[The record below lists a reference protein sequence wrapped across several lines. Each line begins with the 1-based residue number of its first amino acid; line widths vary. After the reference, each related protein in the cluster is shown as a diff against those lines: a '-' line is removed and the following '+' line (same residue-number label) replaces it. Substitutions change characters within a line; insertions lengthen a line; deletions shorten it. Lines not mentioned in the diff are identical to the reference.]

1 MPEERLDKLLSAT
14 GRWSRRE
21 VRELVR
27 QGRVLA
33 GGVPVRRPEDKLDPA
48 EMPILVDG
56 EAVDCAPFVYVML
69 NKPAGLLTATEDRRQ
84 RTVLDLLPEH
94 LRRRGLFPVGRLDR
108 DTTGLLLLTD
118 NGPLAHRLLSPKRH
132 VDKVY
137 LARVEGALDTADI
150 QAFQAGIALSD
161 FTARP
166 ARLEILEPDLGR
178 LTITEG
184 KFHQVKRMFAAR
196 GKPVLRLHRESVGG
210 VSLDPALE
218 CGKFRPLTAEEE
230 IALYALVRM
239 ER

>member
-1 MPEERLDKLLSAT
+1 MRMRLDKFLSAQ
-14 GRWSRRE
+14 GLSRKQARAAIASGQVSVNGE
-21 VRELVR
+21 VQGDPGFILDPISAQVLF
-27 QGRVLA
+27 QGRAL
-33 GGVPVRRPEDKLDPA
+33 GYQRHMHL
-48 EMPILVDG
+48 
-56 EAVDCAPFVYVML
+56 ML
-69 NKPAGLLTATEDRRQ
+69 HKPAGLLTATTDARQ
-84 RTVLDLLPEH
+84 KTVMDLLPEE
-94 LRRRGLFPVGRLDR
+94 LKRRALGPVGRLDK
-108 DTTGLLLLTD
+108 DVTGLLLLTD
-118 NGPLAHRLLSPKRH
+118 DGQLAHRLISPKWT
-132 VDKVY
+132 VEKVY
-137 LARVEGALDTADI
+137 LARVEGALDATDI
-150 QAFQAGIALSD
+150 QAFQEGIALSD

-230 IALYALVRM
+230 GALYALVRM

>member
-1 MPEERLDKLLSAT
+1 MRMRLDKFLSAQ
-14 GRWSRRE
+14 GLSRKQARAAIASGQVSVNGE
-21 VRELVR
+21 VQGDPGFILDPISAQVLF
-27 QGRVLA
+27 QGRAL
-33 GGVPVRRPEDKLDPA
+33 GYRRHMHL
-48 EMPILVDG
+48 
-56 EAVDCAPFVYVML
+56 ML
-69 NKPAGLLTATEDRRQ
+69 HKPAGLLTATTDARQ
-84 RTVLDLLPEH
+84 KTVMDLLPEE
-94 LRRRGLFPVGRLDR
+94 LKRRALGPVGRLDK
-108 DTTGLLLLTD
+108 DVTGLLLLTD
-118 NGPLAHRLLSPKRH
+118 DGQLAHRLISPKWT
-132 VDKVY
+132 VEKVY

-184 KFHQVKRMFAAR
+184 KLHQVKRMFAAR

-230 IALYALVRM
+230 GALYALVRM

>member
-1 MPEERLDKLLSAT
+1 MRMRLDKFLSAQ
-14 GRWSRRE
+14 GLSRKQARAAIASGQVLVNGE
-21 VRELVR
+21 VQGDPGFILDPISAQVLF
-27 QGRVLA
+27 QGRAL
-33 GGVPVRRPEDKLDPA
+33 GYRRHMHL
-48 EMPILVDG
+48 
-56 EAVDCAPFVYVML
+56 ML
-69 NKPAGLLTATEDRRQ
+69 HKPAGLLTATTDARQ
-84 RTVLDLLPEH
+84 KTVMDLLPEE
-94 LRRRGLFPVGRLDR
+94 LKRRALGPVGRLDK
-108 DTTGLLLLTD
+108 DVTGLLLLTD
-118 NGPLAHRLLSPKRH
+118 DGQLAHRLISPKWT
-132 VDKVY
+132 VEKVY
-137 LARVEGALDTADI
+137 LARVEGALDASDI

-230 IALYALVRM
+230 GALYALVRM

>member
-1 MPEERLDKLLSAT
+1 MRMRLDKFLSAQ
-14 GRWSRRE
+14 GLSRKQARAAIASGQVLVNGE
-21 VRELVR
+21 VQGDPGFILDPISAQVLF
-27 QGRVLA
+27 QGRAL
-33 GGVPVRRPEDKLDPA
+33 GYRRHMHL
-48 EMPILVDG
+48 
-56 EAVDCAPFVYVML
+56 ML
-69 NKPAGLLTATEDRRQ
+69 HKPAGLLTATTDARQ
-84 RTVLDLLPEH
+84 KTVMDLLPEE
-94 LRRRGLFPVGRLDR
+94 LKRRALGPVGRLDK
-108 DTTGLLLLTD
+108 DVTGLLLLTD
-118 NGPLAHRLLSPKRH
+118 DGQLAHRLISPKWT
-132 VDKVY
+132 VEKVY
-137 LARVEGALDTADI
+137 LARVEGALDAADI

>member
-1 MPEERLDKLLSAT
+1 MRMRLDKFLSAQ
-14 GRWSRRE
+14 GLSRKQARAAIASGQVSVNGE
-21 VRELVR
+21 VQGDPGFILDPISAQVLF
-27 QGRVLA
+27 QGRAL
-33 GGVPVRRPEDKLDPA
+33 GYRRHMHL
-48 EMPILVDG
+48 
-56 EAVDCAPFVYVML
+56 ML
-69 NKPAGLLTATEDRRQ
+69 HKPAGLLTATTDARQ
-84 RTVLDLLPEH
+84 KTVMDLLPEE
-94 LRRRGLFPVGRLDR
+94 LKRRALGPVGRLDK
-108 DTTGLLLLTD
+108 DVTGLLLLTD
-118 NGPLAHRLLSPKRH
+118 DGQLAHRLISPKWT
-132 VDKVY
+132 VEKVY
-137 LARVEGALDTADI
+137 LARVEGALDAADI

>member
-1 MPEERLDKLLSAT
+1 MRMRLDKFLSAQ
-14 GRWSRRE
+14 GLSRKQARAAIASGQVLVNGE
-21 VRELVR
+21 VQGDPGFILDPISAQVLF
-27 QGRVLA
+27 QGRAL
-33 GGVPVRRPEDKLDPA
+33 GYRRHMHL
-48 EMPILVDG
+48 
-56 EAVDCAPFVYVML
+56 ML
-69 NKPAGLLTATEDRRQ
+69 HKPAGLLTATTDARQ
-84 RTVLDLLPEH
+84 KTVMDLLPEE
-94 LRRRGLFPVGRLDR
+94 LKRRALGPVGRLDK
-108 DTTGLLLLTD
+108 DVTGLLLLTD
-118 NGPLAHRLLSPKRH
+118 DGQLAHRLISPKWT
-132 VDKVY
+132 VEKVY
-137 LARVEGALDTADI
+137 LARVEGALDATDI

>member
-1 MPEERLDKLLSAT
+1 MRMRLDKFLSAQ
-14 GRWSRRE
+14 GLSRKQARAAIASGQVSVNGE
-21 VRELVR
+21 VQGDPGFILDPISAQVLF
-27 QGRVLA
+27 QGRAL
-33 GGVPVRRPEDKLDPA
+33 GYRRHMHL
-48 EMPILVDG
+48 
-56 EAVDCAPFVYVML
+56 ML
-69 NKPAGLLTATEDRRQ
+69 HKPAGLLTATTDARQ
-84 RTVLDLLPEH
+84 KTVMDLLPEE
-94 LRRRGLFPVGRLDR
+94 LKRRALGPVGRLDK
-108 DTTGLLLLTD
+108 DVTGLLLLTD
-118 NGPLAHRLLSPKRH
+118 DGQLAHRLISPKWT
-132 VDKVY
+132 VEKVY
-137 LARVEGALDTADI
+137 LARVEGALDAADI

-210 VSLDPALE
+210 VSLDSALE

-230 IALYALVRM
+230 GALYALVRM

>member
-1 MPEERLDKLLSAT
+1 MRMRLDKFLSAQ
-14 GRWSRRE
+14 GLSRKQARAAIASGQVSVNGE
-21 VRELVR
+21 VQGDPGFILDPISAQVLF
-27 QGRVLA
+27 QGRAL
-33 GGVPVRRPEDKLDPA
+33 GYQRHMHL
-48 EMPILVDG
+48 
-56 EAVDCAPFVYVML
+56 ML
-69 NKPAGLLTATEDRRQ
+69 HKPAGLLTATTDARQ
-84 RTVLDLLPEH
+84 KTVMDLLPEE
-94 LRRRGLFPVGRLDR
+94 LKRRALGPVGRLDK
-108 DTTGLLLLTD
+108 DVTGLLLLTD
-118 NGPLAHRLLSPKRH
+118 DGQLAHRLISPKWT
-132 VDKVY
+132 VEKVY
-137 LARVEGALDTADI
+137 LARVEGALDAADI

-230 IALYALVRM
+230 GALYALVRM
-239 ER
+239 EQ

>member
-1 MPEERLDKLLSAT
+1 MRMRLDKFLSAQ
-14 GRWSRRE
+14 GLSRKQARAAIASGQVSVNGE
-21 VRELVR
+21 VQGDPGFILDPISARVLF
-27 QGRVLA
+27 QGRAL
-33 GGVPVRRPEDKLDPA
+33 GYQRHMHL
-48 EMPILVDG
+48 
-56 EAVDCAPFVYVML
+56 ML
-69 NKPAGLLTATEDRRQ
+69 HKPAGLLTATTDARQ
-84 RTVLDLLPEH
+84 KTVMDLLPEE
-94 LRRRGLFPVGRLDR
+94 LRRRALGPVGRLDK
-108 DTTGLLLLTD
+108 DVTGLLLLTD
-118 NGPLAHRLLSPKRH
+118 DGQLAHRLISPKWT
-132 VDKVY
+132 VEKVY
-137 LARVEGALDTADI
+137 LARVEGALDAADI
-150 QAFQAGIALSD
+150 QAFQEGIALSD

-230 IALYALVRM
+230 GALYALVRM

>member
-1 MPEERLDKLLSAT
+1 MRMRLDKFLSAQ
-14 GRWSRRE
+14 GLSRKQARAAIASGQVLVNGE
-21 VRELVR
+21 VQGDPGFILEPISAQVLF
-27 QGRVLA
+27 QGRAL
-33 GGVPVRRPEDKLDPA
+33 GYRRHMHL
-48 EMPILVDG
+48 
-56 EAVDCAPFVYVML
+56 ML
-69 NKPAGLLTATEDRRQ
+69 HKPAGLLTATTDARQ
-84 RTVLDLLPEH
+84 KTVMDLLPEE
-94 LRRRGLFPVGRLDR
+94 LKRRALGPVGRLDK
-108 DTTGLLLLTD
+108 DVTGLLLLTD
-118 NGPLAHRLLSPKRH
+118 DGQLAHRLISPKWT
-132 VDKVY
+132 VEKVY
-137 LARVEGALDTADI
+137 LARVEGALDASDI

>member
-1 MPEERLDKLLSAT
+1 MRMRLDKFLSAQ
-14 GRWSRRE
+14 GLSRKQARAAIASGQVSVNGE
-21 VRELVR
+21 VQGDPGFILDPISAQVLF
-27 QGRVLA
+27 QGRAL
-33 GGVPVRRPEDKLDPA
+33 GYRRHMHL
-48 EMPILVDG
+48 
-56 EAVDCAPFVYVML
+56 ML
-69 NKPAGLLTATEDRRQ
+69 HKPAGLLTATTDARQ
-84 RTVLDLLPEH
+84 KTVMDLLPEE
-94 LRRRGLFPVGRLDR
+94 LKRRALGPVGRLDK
-108 DTTGLLLLTD
+108 DVTGLLLLTD
-118 NGPLAHRLLSPKRH
+118 DGQLAHRLISPKWT
-132 VDKVY
+132 VEKVY
-137 LARVEGALDTADI
+137 LARVEGALDAADI

-178 LTITEG
+178 LTLTEG

>member
-1 MPEERLDKLLSAT
+1 MRMRLDKFLSAQ
-14 GRWSRRE
+14 GLSRKQARAAIASGQVSVNGE
-21 VRELVR
+21 VQGDPGFILEPISAQVLF
-27 QGRVLA
+27 QGRAL
-33 GGVPVRRPEDKLDPA
+33 GYRRHMHL
-48 EMPILVDG
+48 
-56 EAVDCAPFVYVML
+56 ML
-69 NKPAGLLTATEDRRQ
+69 HKPAGLLTATTDARQ
-84 RTVLDLLPEH
+84 KTVMDLLPEE
-94 LRRRGLFPVGRLDR
+94 LKRRALGPVGRLDK
-108 DTTGLLLLTD
+108 DVTGLLLLTD
-118 NGPLAHRLLSPKRH
+118 DGQLAHRLISPKWT
-132 VDKVY
+132 VEKVY
-137 LARVEGALDTADI
+137 LARVEGALDASDI

-230 IALYALVRM
+230 GALYALVRM

>member
-1 MPEERLDKLLSAT
+1 MRMRLDKFLSAQ
-14 GRWSRRE
+14 GLSRKQARAAIASGQVLVNGE
-21 VRELVR
+21 VQGDPGFILEPISAQVLF
-27 QGRVLA
+27 QGRAL
-33 GGVPVRRPEDKLDPA
+33 GYRRHMHL
-48 EMPILVDG
+48 
-56 EAVDCAPFVYVML
+56 ML
-69 NKPAGLLTATEDRRQ
+69 HKPAGLLTATTDARQ
-84 RTVLDLLPEH
+84 KTVMDLLPEE
-94 LRRRGLFPVGRLDR
+94 LKRRALGPVGRLDK
-108 DTTGLLLLTD
+108 DVTGLLLLTD
-118 NGPLAHRLLSPKRH
+118 DGQLAHRLISPKWT
-132 VDKVY
+132 VEKVY
-137 LARVEGALDTADI
+137 LARVEGALDASDI

-178 LTITEG
+178 LTLTEG

-210 VSLDPALE
+210 MSLDPALE

>member
-1 MPEERLDKLLSAT
+1 MRMRLDKFLSAQ
-14 GRWSRRE
+14 GLSRKQARAAIASGQVSVNGE
-21 VRELVR
+21 VQGDPGFILDPISAQVLF
-27 QGRVLA
+27 QGRAL
-33 GGVPVRRPEDKLDPA
+33 GYRRHMHL
-48 EMPILVDG
+48 
-56 EAVDCAPFVYVML
+56 ML
-69 NKPAGLLTATEDRRQ
+69 HKPAGLLTATTDARQ
-84 RTVLDLLPEH
+84 KTVMDLLPEE
-94 LRRRGLFPVGRLDR
+94 LKRRALGPVGRLDK
-108 DTTGLLLLTD
+108 DVTGLLLLTD
-118 NGPLAHRLLSPKRH
+118 DGQLAHRLISPKWT
-132 VDKVY
+132 VEKVY
-137 LARVEGALDTADI
+137 LARVEGALDTTDI

-230 IALYALVRM
+230 GALYALVRM

>member
-1 MPEERLDKLLSAT
+1 MRMRLDKFLSAQ
-14 GRWSRRE
+14 GLSRKQARAAIASGQVSVNGE
-21 VRELVR
+21 VQGDPGFILDPISAQVLF
-27 QGRVLA
+27 QGRAL
-33 GGVPVRRPEDKLDPA
+33 GYQRHMHL
-48 EMPILVDG
+48 
-56 EAVDCAPFVYVML
+56 ML
-69 NKPAGLLTATEDRRQ
+69 HKPAGLLTATTDARQ
-84 RTVLDLLPEH
+84 KTVMDLLPEE
-94 LRRRGLFPVGRLDR
+94 LKRRALGPVGRLDK
-108 DTTGLLLLTD
+108 DVTGLLLLTD
-118 NGPLAHRLLSPKRH
+118 DGQLAHRLISPKWT
-132 VDKVY
+132 VEKVY
-137 LARVEGALDTADI
+137 LARVEGALDTTDI

-230 IALYALVRM
+230 GALYALVRM

>member
-1 MPEERLDKLLSAT
+1 MRMRLDKFLSAQ
-14 GRWSRRE
+14 GLSRKQARAAIASGQVLVNGE
-21 VRELVR
+21 VQGDPGFILDPISAQVLF
-27 QGRVLA
+27 QGRAL
-33 GGVPVRRPEDKLDPA
+33 GYRRHMHL
-48 EMPILVDG
+48 
-56 EAVDCAPFVYVML
+56 ML
-69 NKPAGLLTATEDRRQ
+69 HKPAGLLTATTDARQ
-84 RTVLDLLPEH
+84 KTVMDLLPEE
-94 LRRRGLFPVGRLDR
+94 LKRRALGPVGRLDK
-108 DTTGLLLLTD
+108 DVTGLLLLTD
-118 NGPLAHRLLSPKRH
+118 DGQLAHRLISPKWT
-132 VDKVY
+132 VEKVY
-137 LARVEGALDTADI
+137 LARVEGALDATDI

-210 VSLDPALE
+210 VSLDSALE

-230 IALYALVRM
+230 GALYALVRM

>member
-1 MPEERLDKLLSAT
+1 MRMRLDKFLSAQ
-14 GRWSRRE
+14 GLSRKQARAAIASGQVLVNGE
-21 VRELVR
+21 VQGDPGFILDPISAQVLF
-27 QGRVLA
+27 QGRAL
-33 GGVPVRRPEDKLDPA
+33 GYRRHMHL
-48 EMPILVDG
+48 
-56 EAVDCAPFVYVML
+56 ML
-69 NKPAGLLTATEDRRQ
+69 HKPAGLLTATTDARQ
-84 RTVLDLLPEH
+84 KTVMDLLPEE
-94 LRRRGLFPVGRLDR
+94 LKRRALGPVGRLDK
-108 DTTGLLLLTD
+108 DVTGLLLLTD
-118 NGPLAHRLLSPKRH
+118 DGQLAHRLISPKWT
-132 VDKVY
+132 VEKVY
-137 LARVEGALDTADI
+137 LARVEGALDASDI

>member
-1 MPEERLDKLLSAT
+1 MRMRLDKFLSAQ
-14 GRWSRRE
+14 GLSRKQARAAIASGQVSVNGE
-21 VRELVR
+21 VQGDPGFILDPISAQVLF
-27 QGRVLA
+27 QGRAL
-33 GGVPVRRPEDKLDPA
+33 GYRRHMHL
-48 EMPILVDG
+48 
-56 EAVDCAPFVYVML
+56 ML
-69 NKPAGLLTATEDRRQ
+69 HKPAGLLTATTDARQ
-84 RTVLDLLPEH
+84 KTVMDLLPEE
-94 LRRRGLFPVGRLDR
+94 LKRRALGPVGRLDK
-108 DTTGLLLLTD
+108 DVTGLLLLTD
-118 NGPLAHRLLSPKRH
+118 DGQLAHRLISPKWT
-132 VDKVY
+132 VEKVY
-137 LARVEGALDTADI
+137 LARVEGALDASDI

-230 IALYALVRM
+230 GALYALVRM

>member
-1 MPEERLDKLLSAT
+1 MRMRLDKFLSAQ
-14 GRWSRRE
+14 GLSRKQARAAIASGQVSVNGE
-21 VRELVR
+21 VQGDPGFILDPISAQVLF
-27 QGRVLA
+27 QGRAL
-33 GGVPVRRPEDKLDPA
+33 GYRRHMHL
-48 EMPILVDG
+48 
-56 EAVDCAPFVYVML
+56 ML
-69 NKPAGLLTATEDRRQ
+69 HKPAGLLTATTDARQ
-84 RTVLDLLPEH
+84 KTVMDLLPEE
-94 LRRRGLFPVGRLDR
+94 LKRRALGPVGRLDK
-108 DTTGLLLLTD
+108 DVTGLLLLTD
-118 NGPLAHRLLSPKRH
+118 DGQLAHRLISPKWT
-132 VDKVY
+132 VEKVY
-137 LARVEGALDTADI
+137 LARVEGALDASDI

-178 LTITEG
+178 LTLTEG

-230 IALYALVRM
+230 GALYALVRM

>member
-1 MPEERLDKLLSAT
+1 MRLDKFLSAQ
-14 GRWSRRE
+14 GLSRKQARAAIASGQVLVNGE
-21 VRELVR
+21 VQGDPGFILDPISAQVLF
-27 QGRVLA
+27 QGRAL
-33 GGVPVRRPEDKLDPA
+33 GYRRHMHL
-48 EMPILVDG
+48 
-56 EAVDCAPFVYVML
+56 ML
-69 NKPAGLLTATEDRRQ
+69 HKPAGLLTATTDARQ
-84 RTVLDLLPEH
+84 KTVMDLLPEE
-94 LRRRGLFPVGRLDR
+94 LKRRALGPVGRLDK
-108 DTTGLLLLTD
+108 DVTGLLLLTD
-118 NGPLAHRLLSPKRH
+118 DGQLAHRLISPKWT
-132 VDKVY
+132 VEKVY
-137 LARVEGALDTADI
+137 LARVEGALDATDI

-210 VSLDPALE
+210 VSLDSALE

-230 IALYALVRM
+230 GALYALVRM

>member
-1 MPEERLDKLLSAT
+1 MRMRLDKFLSAQ
-14 GRWSRRE
+14 GLSRKQARAAIASGQVSVNGE
-21 VRELVR
+21 VQGDPGFILDPISAQVLF
-27 QGRVLA
+27 QGRAL
-33 GGVPVRRPEDKLDPA
+33 GYRRHMHL
-48 EMPILVDG
+48 
-56 EAVDCAPFVYVML
+56 ML
-69 NKPAGLLTATEDRRQ
+69 HKPAGLLTATTDARQ
-84 RTVLDLLPEH
+84 KTVMDLLPEE
-94 LRRRGLFPVGRLDR
+94 LKRRALGPVGRLDK
-108 DTTGLLLLTD
+108 DVTGLLLLTD
-118 NGPLAHRLLSPKRH
+118 DGQLAHRLISPKWT
-132 VDKVY
+132 VEKVY
-137 LARVEGALDTADI
+137 LARVEGALDAADI

-178 LTITEG
+178 LTLTEG

-210 VSLDPALE
+210 MSLDPALE

>member
-1 MPEERLDKLLSAT
+1 MRMRLDKFLSAQ
-14 GRWSRRE
+14 GLSRKQARAAIASGQVLVNGE
-21 VRELVR
+21 VQGDPGFILDPISAQVLF
-27 QGRVLA
+27 QGRAL
-33 GGVPVRRPEDKLDPA
+33 GYRRHMHL
-48 EMPILVDG
+48 
-56 EAVDCAPFVYVML
+56 ML
-69 NKPAGLLTATEDRRQ
+69 HKPAGLLTATTDARQ
-84 RTVLDLLPEH
+84 KTVMDLLPEE
-94 LRRRGLFPVGRLDR
+94 LKRRALGPVGRLDK
-108 DTTGLLLLTD
+108 DVTGLLLLTD
-118 NGPLAHRLLSPKRH
+118 DGQLAHRLISPKWT
-132 VDKVY
+132 VEKVY
-137 LARVEGALDTADI
+137 LARVEGALDTTDI

-230 IALYALVRM
+230 GALYALVRM

>member
-1 MPEERLDKLLSAT
+1 MRMRLDKFLSAQ
-14 GRWSRRE
+14 GLSRKQARAAIASGQVSVNGE
-21 VRELVR
+21 VQGDPGFILDPISAQVLF
-27 QGRVLA
+27 QGRAL
-33 GGVPVRRPEDKLDPA
+33 GYRRHMHL
-48 EMPILVDG
+48 
-56 EAVDCAPFVYVML
+56 ML
-69 NKPAGLLTATEDRRQ
+69 HKPAGLLTATTDARQ
-84 RTVLDLLPEH
+84 KTVMDLLPEE
-94 LRRRGLFPVGRLDR
+94 LKRRALGPVGRLDK
-108 DTTGLLLLTD
+108 DVTGLLLLTD
-118 NGPLAHRLLSPKRH
+118 DGQLAHRLISPKWT
-132 VDKVY
+132 VEKVY

>member
-1 MPEERLDKLLSAT
+1 MRMRLDKFLSAQ
-14 GRWSRRE
+14 GLSRKQARAAIASGQVSVNGE
-21 VRELVR
+21 VQGDPGFILDPISAQVLF
-27 QGRVLA
+27 QGRAL
-33 GGVPVRRPEDKLDPA
+33 GYRRHMHL
-48 EMPILVDG
+48 
-56 EAVDCAPFVYVML
+56 ML
-69 NKPAGLLTATEDRRQ
+69 HKPAGLLTATTDARQ
-84 RTVLDLLPEH
+84 KTVMDLLPEE
-94 LRRRGLFPVGRLDR
+94 LKRRALGPVGRLDK
-108 DTTGLLLLTD
+108 DVTGLLLLTD
-118 NGPLAHRLLSPKRH
+118 DGQLAHRLISPKWT
-132 VDKVY
+132 VEKVY
-137 LARVEGALDTADI
+137 LARVEGALDASDI

-210 VSLDPALE
+210 MSLDPALE

-230 IALYALVRM
+230 GALYALVRM

>member
-1 MPEERLDKLLSAT
+1 MRMRLDKFLSAQ
-14 GRWSRRE
+14 GLSRKQARAAIASGQVSVNGE
-21 VRELVR
+21 VQGDPGFILDPISAQVLF
-27 QGRVLA
+27 QGRAL
-33 GGVPVRRPEDKLDPA
+33 GYQRHMHL
-48 EMPILVDG
+48 
-56 EAVDCAPFVYVML
+56 ML
-69 NKPAGLLTATEDRRQ
+69 HKPAGLLTATTDARQ
-84 RTVLDLLPEH
+84 KTVMDLLPEE
-94 LRRRGLFPVGRLDR
+94 LKRRALGPVGRLDK
-108 DTTGLLLLTD
+108 DVTGLLLLTD
-118 NGPLAHRLLSPKRH
+118 DGQLAHRLISPKWT
-132 VDKVY
+132 VEKVY
-137 LARVEGALDTADI
+137 LARVEGALDATDI

-230 IALYALVRM
+230 GALYALVRM
-239 ER
+239 EQ

>member
-1 MPEERLDKLLSAT
+1 MRMRLDKFLSAQ
-14 GRWSRRE
+14 GLSRKQARAAIASGQVSVNGE
-21 VRELVR
+21 VQGDPGFILDPISAQVLF
-27 QGRVLA
+27 QGRAL
-33 GGVPVRRPEDKLDPA
+33 GYQRHMHL
-48 EMPILVDG
+48 
-56 EAVDCAPFVYVML
+56 ML
-69 NKPAGLLTATEDRRQ
+69 HKPAGLLTATTDARQ
-84 RTVLDLLPEH
+84 KTVMDLLPEE
-94 LRRRGLFPVGRLDR
+94 LKRRALGPVGRLDK
-108 DTTGLLLLTD
+108 DVTGLLLLTD
-118 NGPLAHRLLSPKRH
+118 DGQLAHRLISPKWT
-132 VDKVY
+132 VEKVY
-137 LARVEGALDTADI
+137 LARVEGALDAADI

>member
-1 MPEERLDKLLSAT
+1 MRMRLDKFLSAQ
-14 GRWSRRE
+14 GLSRKQARAAIASGQVSVNGE
-21 VRELVR
+21 VQGDPGFILEPISAQVLF
-27 QGRVLA
+27 QGRAL
-33 GGVPVRRPEDKLDPA
+33 GYRRHMHL
-48 EMPILVDG
+48 
-56 EAVDCAPFVYVML
+56 ML
-69 NKPAGLLTATEDRRQ
+69 HKPAGLLTATTDARQ
-84 RTVLDLLPEH
+84 KTVMDLLPEE
-94 LRRRGLFPVGRLDR
+94 LKRRALGPVGRLDK
-108 DTTGLLLLTD
+108 DVTGLLLLTD
-118 NGPLAHRLLSPKRH
+118 DGQLAHRLISPKWT
-132 VDKVY
+132 VEKVY

>member
-1 MPEERLDKLLSAT
+1 MRMRLDKFLSAQ
-14 GRWSRRE
+14 GLSRKQARAAIASGQVSVNGE
-21 VRELVR
+21 VQGDPGFILDPISAQVLF
-27 QGRVLA
+27 QGRAL
-33 GGVPVRRPEDKLDPA
+33 GYRRHMHL
-48 EMPILVDG
+48 
-56 EAVDCAPFVYVML
+56 ML
-69 NKPAGLLTATEDRRQ
+69 HKPAGLLTATTDARQ
-84 RTVLDLLPEH
+84 KTVMDLLPEE
-94 LRRRGLFPVGRLDR
+94 LKRRALGPVGRLDK
-108 DTTGLLLLTD
+108 DVTGLLLLTD
-118 NGPLAHRLLSPKRH
+118 DGQLAHRLISPKWT
-132 VDKVY
+132 VEKVY
-137 LARVEGALDTADI
+137 LARVEGALDASDI

>member
-1 MPEERLDKLLSAT
+1 MRMRLDKFLSAQ
-14 GRWSRRE
+14 GLSRKQARAAIASGQVSVNGE
-21 VRELVR
+21 IQGDPGFILDPISAQVLF
-27 QGRVLA
+27 QGRAL
-33 GGVPVRRPEDKLDPA
+33 GYRRHMHL
-48 EMPILVDG
+48 
-56 EAVDCAPFVYVML
+56 ML
-69 NKPAGLLTATEDRRQ
+69 HKPAGLLTATTDARQ
-84 RTVLDLLPEH
+84 KTVMDLLPEE
-94 LRRRGLFPVGRLDR
+94 LKRRALGPVGRLDK
-108 DTTGLLLLTD
+108 DVTGLLLLTD
-118 NGPLAHRLLSPKRH
+118 DGQLAHRLISPKWT
-132 VDKVY
+132 VEKVY
-137 LARVEGALDTADI
+137 LARVEGALDASDI

-178 LTITEG
+178 LTLTEG

>member
-1 MPEERLDKLLSAT
+1 MRMRLDKFLSAQ
-14 GRWSRRE
+14 GLSRKQARAAIASGQVSVNGE
-21 VRELVR
+21 VQGDPGFILDPISAQVLF
-27 QGRVLA
+27 QGRAL
-33 GGVPVRRPEDKLDPA
+33 GYRRHMHL
-48 EMPILVDG
+48 
-56 EAVDCAPFVYVML
+56 ML
-69 NKPAGLLTATEDRRQ
+69 HKPAGLLTATTDARQ
-84 RTVLDLLPEH
+84 KTVMDLLPEE
-94 LRRRGLFPVGRLDR
+94 LKRRALGPVGRLDK
-108 DTTGLLLLTD
+108 DVTGLLLLTD
-118 NGPLAHRLLSPKRH
+118 DGQLAHRLISPKWT
-132 VDKVY
+132 VEKVY
-137 LARVEGALDTADI
+137 LARVEGALDASDI

-166 ARLEILEPDLGR
+166 ARLEILEPNLGR

>member
-1 MPEERLDKLLSAT
+1 MRMRLDKFLSAQ
-14 GRWSRRE
+14 GLSRKQARAAIASGQVSVNGE
-21 VRELVR
+21 VQGDPGFILDPISARVLF
-27 QGRVLA
+27 QGRAL
-33 GGVPVRRPEDKLDPA
+33 GYQRHMHL
-48 EMPILVDG
+48 
-56 EAVDCAPFVYVML
+56 ML
-69 NKPAGLLTATEDRRQ
+69 HKPAGLLTATTDARQ
-84 RTVLDLLPEH
+84 KTVMDLLPEE
-94 LRRRGLFPVGRLDR
+94 LKRRALGPVGRLDK
-108 DTTGLLLLTD
+108 DVTGLLLLTD
-118 NGPLAHRLLSPKRH
+118 DGQLAHRLISPKWT
-132 VDKVY
+132 VEKVY
-137 LARVEGALDTADI
+137 LARVEGALDAADI

-210 VSLDPALE
+210 VSLDSALE

>member
-1 MPEERLDKLLSAT
+1 MRMRLDKFLSAQ
-14 GRWSRRE
+14 GLSRKQARAAIASGQVSVNGE
-21 VRELVR
+21 VQGDPGFILDPISARVLF
-27 QGRVLA
+27 QGRAL
-33 GGVPVRRPEDKLDPA
+33 GYQRHMHL
-48 EMPILVDG
+48 
-56 EAVDCAPFVYVML
+56 ML
-69 NKPAGLLTATEDRRQ
+69 HKPAGLLTAATDARQ
-84 RTVLDLLPEH
+84 KTVMDLLPEE
-94 LRRRGLFPVGRLDR
+94 LRRRALGPVGRLDK
-108 DTTGLLLLTD
+108 DVTGLLLLTD
-118 NGPLAHRLLSPKRH
+118 DGQLAHRLISPKWT
-132 VDKVY
+132 VEKVY
-137 LARVEGALDTADI
+137 LARVEGALDAADI

>member
-1 MPEERLDKLLSAT
+1 MRMRLDKFLSAQ
-14 GRWSRRE
+14 GLSRKQARAAIASGQVLVNGE
-21 VRELVR
+21 VQGDPGFILDPISAQVLF
-27 QGRVLA
+27 QGRAL
-33 GGVPVRRPEDKLDPA
+33 GYRRHMHL
-48 EMPILVDG
+48 
-56 EAVDCAPFVYVML
+56 ML
-69 NKPAGLLTATEDRRQ
+69 HKPAGLLTATTDARQ
-84 RTVLDLLPEH
+84 KTVMDLLPEE
-94 LRRRGLFPVGRLDR
+94 LKRRALGPVGRLDK
-108 DTTGLLLLTD
+108 DVTGLLLLTD
-118 NGPLAHRLLSPKRH
+118 DGQLAHRLISPKWT
-132 VDKVY
+132 VEKVY
-137 LARVEGALDTADI
+137 LARVEGALDTTDI

-210 VSLDPALE
+210 VSLDSALE

-230 IALYALVRM
+230 GALYALVRM

>member
-1 MPEERLDKLLSAT
+1 MRMRLDKFLSAQ
-14 GRWSRRE
+14 GLSRKQARAAIASGQVLVNGE
-21 VRELVR
+21 VQGDPGFILDPISAQVLF
-27 QGRVLA
+27 QGRAL
-33 GGVPVRRPEDKLDPA
+33 GYQRHMHL
-48 EMPILVDG
+48 
-56 EAVDCAPFVYVML
+56 ML
-69 NKPAGLLTATEDRRQ
+69 HKPAGLLTATTDARQ
-84 RTVLDLLPEH
+84 KTVMDLLPEE
-94 LRRRGLFPVGRLDR
+94 LKRRALGPVGRLDK
-108 DTTGLLLLTD
+108 DVTGLLLLTD
-118 NGPLAHRLLSPKRH
+118 DGQLAHRLISPKWT
-132 VDKVY
+132 VEKVY
-137 LARVEGALDTADI
+137 LARVEGALDAADI

-230 IALYALVRM
+230 GALYALVRM
-239 ER
+239 EQ

>member
-1 MPEERLDKLLSAT
+1 MRMRLDKFLSAQ
-14 GRWSRRE
+14 GLSRKQARAAIASGQVLVNGE
-21 VRELVR
+21 VQGDLGFILDPISAQVLF
-27 QGRVLA
+27 QGRAL
-33 GGVPVRRPEDKLDPA
+33 GYRRHMHL
-48 EMPILVDG
+48 
-56 EAVDCAPFVYVML
+56 ML
-69 NKPAGLLTATEDRRQ
+69 HKPAGLLTATTDARQ
-84 RTVLDLLPEH
+84 KTVMDLLPEE
-94 LRRRGLFPVGRLDR
+94 LKRRALGPVGRLDK
-108 DTTGLLLLTD
+108 DVTGLLLLTD
-118 NGPLAHRLLSPKRH
+118 DGQLAHRLISPKWT
-132 VDKVY
+132 VEKVY
-137 LARVEGALDTADI
+137 LARVEGALDTTDI

-230 IALYALVRM
+230 GALYALVRM
-239 ER
+239 EQ

>member
-1 MPEERLDKLLSAT
+1 MRMRLDKFLSAQ
-14 GRWSRRE
+14 GLSRKQARAAIASGQVLVNGE
-21 VRELVR
+21 VQGDPGFILDPISAQVLF
-27 QGRVLA
+27 QGRAL
-33 GGVPVRRPEDKLDPA
+33 GYRRHMHL
-48 EMPILVDG
+48 
-56 EAVDCAPFVYVML
+56 ML
-69 NKPAGLLTATEDRRQ
+69 HKPAGLLTATTDARQ
-84 RTVLDLLPEH
+84 KTVMDLLPEE
-94 LRRRGLFPVGRLDR
+94 LKRRALGPVGRLDK
-108 DTTGLLLLTD
+108 DVTGLLLLTD
-118 NGPLAHRLLSPKRH
+118 DGQLAHRLISPKWT
-132 VDKVY
+132 VEKVY
-137 LARVEGALDTADI
+137 LARVEGALDATDI

-230 IALYALVRM
+230 GALYALVRM